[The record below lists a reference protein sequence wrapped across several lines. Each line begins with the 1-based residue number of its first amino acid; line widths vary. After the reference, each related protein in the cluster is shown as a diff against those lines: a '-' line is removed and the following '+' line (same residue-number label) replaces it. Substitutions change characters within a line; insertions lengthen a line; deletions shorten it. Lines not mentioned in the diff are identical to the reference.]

1 MTARPDGPPRRPPT
15 ARRRIARVVAPLVVA
30 GLVLATAGSVVT
42 VDVGPASASSP
53 TPVPVTAVEGDSRSE
68 SRAIGGAVGQ
78 DVAPNFSADGAGPET
93 PSTVAKT
100 LWWRWTAP
108 TSGPISFSTSGS
120 ELDTTVAVRRASAPK
135 TVVATND
142 DDGDVSTSRVTFDA
156 VEGEEYVVEVGTKA
170 GEPGLV
176 TLAWQEPAPSLDAVP
191 STPSG
196 PSALAAETA
205 LTTTA
210 VPLSGNTGEKPQS
223 KLWFAHDTWWAA
235 LASTSTTPAGTWVW
249 RYDQA
254 AGTWTNVVRI
264 SDRTDVRADVKVVGE
279 VAHVL
284 LHGPTTSLVSVE
296 YVASSSS
303 YQPWSQRQTA
313 TPVSLPG
320 SETGTIDV
328 DSTGRLW
335 LVSDTSTSIQA
346 RYADSPYTSFS
357 APVTVASGVLDDD
370 IGMVTALPG
379 GKIGVLWS
387 NQSTERF
394 GFRTHVDGAA
404 PATWTADEKPA
415 QSSALDLGDGMAD
428 DHMNVAVASDGTL
441 YAAVKTSYDSQGATV
456 IGLLVRRPN
465 GTWDP
470 FYEVDRLGT
479 RPIVEIDEVTGLLR
493 VVYTHSEVLDDIIE
507 KVTPLASISFSQS
520 ATTVLDGTYN
530 NVTGAKQNVPGATLV
545 MAASSSTAG
554 TARLP
559 WVDPRGPVATAGLTA
574 TSVGVAATGT
584 LKGSSPVG
592 GALTFEVVAAPSSG
606 TVTVTNPA
614 TGAFTYT
621 PAAGFVGATSFTF
634 RVKAGTTWS
643 NVATQSVRVT
653 AVAGARGTWE
663 LDEGASVLTADSSG
677 WGFQGTL
684 TGGTSWVTGK
694 AGKAVRLDGST
705 GRVSV
710 PDADGLDVSSALT
723 VSAWVRPERSATQY
737 VVKKAVSGSADGYEL
752 GISSAGKP
760 FLRVNQKTS
769 GDAFRVNA
777 TSVLPT
783 NGTTWVHLAG
793 TYDGQRLR
801 IYVDGVEQG
810 SIAGPASVGVNT
822 LPLTIGAQP
831 DGLYPFQGAV
841 DSVRLSDRAL
851 TAAQVAELVQG
862 GGPVPTTPVATDG
875 ASTTTTGTAVTGTLA
890 GSSPSGG
897 ALTFEVVAAP
907 SSGTVALTN
916 PATGAF
922 TYTPPAGFV
931 GATSFTFRVKAGTTW
946 SNVATQS
953 VRVTSVAGIR
963 GLWGLDEGTGTTA
976 ADSSGW
982 GQTGTLSGGAAWVT
996 GIDGKAVRL
1005 DGTAGKVAVPD
1016 ADGLDVSAALTVSA
1030 WVRPERHATQYV
1042 VKKAV
1047 SGSADGYELGISS
1060 AGKPFLRVNQKT
1072 SGDTFRVNATSV
1084 LPTNGT
1090 TWVHLAGTYD
1100 GQRLRI
1106 YVDGVEQGSI
1116 AGPASVGV
1124 NTLPLT
1130 IGAQP
1135 DGLYPFQGAVDQAR
1149 LYDRALSG
1157 AEVQA
1162 LRQAVQPPAAPPV
1175 AQDVSASTVS
1185 GTLVTGTLT
1194 GSSPSGGTLT
1204 FEVVAAPSSGTVA
1217 LTNPATGAFTYT
1229 PPAGFV
1235 GTTSF
1240 TFRVGAN
1247 GLWSNVATATVQVAP
1262 ADGLRGAWDLDE
1274 GTGLATVDS
1283 SGWGNAGALSDGTT
1297 WVTAGGRSAVRFDG
1311 ATGKVTIPDANALDV
1326 STALTVAAWVRPEQV
1341 ATQYVVKKA
1350 APSATDGFELGLSS
1364 AGKAFLRLNQA
1375 TSGDTFRVN
1384 ATSTYPSDGTTWVHL
1399 VGTYDGQRMRLYV
1412 DGVEQGNVA
1421 GPAAAGVNT
1430 LPLLLGGQPGGTLP
1444 LKGAVD
1450 GVRLYDRALSATEV
1464 ATLRTQTP
1472 PPA

>member
-1 MTARPDGPPRRPPT
+1 MARSDGSHRRPAT
-15 ARRRIARVVAPLVVA
+15 ARRSVVRITAPLLVGA
-30 GLVLATAGSVVT
+30 LVLATAGSVVSG
-42 VDVGPASASSP
+42 DLRAASAAGP
-53 TPVPVTAVEGDSRSE
+53 GNVPVTTVQGDTRAEGRE
-68 SRAIGGAVGQ
+68 IGGLVGQ
-78 DVAPNFSADGAGPET
+78 DVASNFSADGAGPET
-93 PSTVAKT
+93 PTTVAT
-100 LWWRWTAP
+100 SLWWRWTAP
-108 TSGPISFSTSGS
+108 ESGRISFSTSGS
-120 ELDTTVAVRRASAPK
+120 ELDTTVAVRRAAAPT
-135 TVVATND
+135 TVVASND
-142 DDGDVSTSRVTFDA
+142 DDGDVATSQVAFDA
-156 VEGEEYVVEVGTKA
+156 VAGEEYLVEVGTKA

-176 TLAWQEPAPSLDAVP
+176 TLAWQTPAPAADAAP
-191 STPSG
+191 NG
-196 PSALAAETA
+196 PSALTAETA

-235 LASTSTTPAGTWVW
+235 LASTSTSPAGTWVW
-249 RYDQA
+249 RYDLT

-264 SDRTDVRADVKVVGE
+264 SDRTDVRADVKVVGD

-284 LHGPTTSLVSVE
+284 LHGPTTSLVSLE
-296 YVASSSS
+296 YVASSNA
-303 YQPWSQRQTA
+303 YQPWSQRTTA
-313 TPVSLPG
+313 TTVSLPG

-335 LVSDTSTSIQA
+335 LVADTSTSIQA
-346 RYADSPYTSFS
+346 RYSDAPYTTFS

-387 NQSTERF
+387 NQNTKRF
-394 GFRTHVDGAA
+394 GFRTHVDGTN
-404 PATWTADEKPA
+404 PQTWTADEKPA
-415 QSSALDLGDGMAD
+415 QSSALNLGDGMAD

-441 YAAVKTSYDSQGATV
+441 YAAVKTSYDSPGSTV
-456 IGLLVRRPN
+456 IALLVRRAG

-470 FYEVDRLGT
+470 LYEVDRLGT
-479 RPIVEIDEVTGLLR
+479 RPIVEIDEATGLLR
-493 VVYTHSEVLDDIIE
+493 VVYTHSEVLDDILE
-507 KVTPLASISFSQS
+507 KVTPLDAISFSQN

-559 WVDPRGPVATAGLTA
+559 WIDPRGPVATAGLTA
-574 TSVGVAATGT
+574 TSVGVAVTGT
-584 LKGSSPVG
+584 LKGASPVG
-592 GALTFEVVAAPSSG
+592 GALTFEVVAAPASG
-606 TVTVTNPA
+606 TVVVTNPA

-621 PAAGFVGATSFTF
+621 PATGYVGTTTFTF
-634 RVKAGTTWS
+634 RVKAGSTWS
-643 NVATQSVRVT
+643 NVATQTVRVT
-653 AVAGARGTWE
+653 SAPGVRGTWE
-663 LDEGASVLTADSSG
+663 LDEGSGTTSADSSG
-677 WGFQGTL
+677 WAQTGTL
-684 TGGTSWVTGK
+684 SGGATWVDGTD
-694 AGKAVRLDGST
+694 GKAVRLDGNA
-705 GRVSV
+705 GKVSV
-710 PDADGLDVSSALT
+710 PDSEALDVSSALT
-723 VSAWVRPERSATQY
+723 VSAWVRPERQATQY
-737 VVKKAVSGSADGYEL
+737 VVKKAVSGSSDGYEL

-769 GDAFRVNA
+769 GDTFRVNA

-783 NGTTWVHLAG
+783 NGSAWVHLAG
-793 TYDGQRLR
+793 TFDGQRLR

-851 TAAQVAELVQG
+851 TAAQITEIVQG

-875 ASTTTTGTAVTGTLA
+875 ASTTTAGAAVSGTLA
-890 GSSPSGG
+890 GTSPSGG

-907 SSGTVALTN
+907 ASGTVVVTN

-922 TYTPPAGFV
+922 TYTPTAGFV
-931 GATSFTFRVKAGTTW
+931 GADAFSFRVKAGSTW

-953 VRVTSVAGIR
+953 VRVTAVAGTR
-963 GLWGLDEGTGTTA
+963 GTWELDEGTGVVA
-976 ADSSGW
+976 SDSSGW
-982 GQTGTLSGGAAWVT
+982 GYQGALSGGTSWVT
-996 GIDGKAVRL
+996 GKSGKAVRL
-1005 DGTAGKVAVPD
+1005 DGSTGRVSVAD
-1016 ADGLDVSAALTVSA
+1016 ADGLDVSSALTVSA
-1030 WVRPERHATQYV
+1030 WVRPERQATQYV

-1047 SGSADGYELGISS
+1047 SGSSDGYELGISS

-1084 LPTNGT
+1084 LPTNGSA
-1090 TWVHLAGTYD
+1090 WVHLAGTFD

-1135 DGLYPFQGAVDQAR
+1135 DGLYPFQGAVDSVR
-1149 LYDRALSG
+1149 LLDRALTA
-1157 AEVQA
+1157 AEVASLHESVEQPA
-1162 LRQAVQPPAAPPV
+1162 LPPV
-1175 AQDVSASTVS
+1175 AQDVSASTTAGAAVS
-1185 GTLVTGTLT
+1185 GTLA
-1194 GSSPSGGTLT
+1194 GSSPSGGALT
-1204 FEVVAAPSSGTVA
+1204 FEVVAAPASGTVVV
-1217 LTNPATGAFTYT
+1217 TNPATGAFTYT
-1229 PPAGFV
+1229 PAAGYV
-1235 GTTSF
+1235 GTTTF

-1247 GLWSNVATATVQVAP
+1247 GLWSSVATARVQVTP
-1262 ADGLRGAWDLDE
+1262 ADGLRGAWDLEE
-1274 GTGLATVDS
+1274 GTGLAAADT
-1283 SGWGNAGALSDGTT
+1283 SGWGNVGALSGGTT

-1311 ATGKVTIPDANALDV
+1311 ATGKVSIPDADALDV
-1326 STALTVAAWVRPEQV
+1326 SSALTVAAWVRPEQV

-1350 APSATDGFELGLSS
+1350 SPSATDGFELGLSS

-1375 TSGDTFRVN
+1375 TSGDTYRVN
-1384 ATSTYPSDGTTWVHL
+1384 ATSTYPSNGTTWVHL

-1412 DGVEQGNVA
+1412 DGVEQGSAA
-1421 GPAAAGVNT
+1421 GPGTVGVNT

-1450 GVRLYDRALSATEV
+1450 GVRLYDRALSAAEV
-1464 ATLRTQTP
+1464 VALRTQTP